1 MYMTARQLEAH
12 LRANP
17 LAHASQ
23 SGQHAPVFLPWG
35 TRLTP
40 AAVDLVNARKLKI
53 RFVDQSTLN
62 ATSPS
67 GFTPK
72 TDPTHTYRWWCCTKA
87 GTGAIRAALIM
98 AGRQADLL
106 PMTILDDASN
116 ISSAIRTLNHAV
128 DQHHWAGGI
137 LVVEHAARAT
147 IECNRHVSLRAAV
160 INSLTGLDIA
170 LREAAINVM
179 IIELASQPITTLSN
193 LLSRF
198 TSNTR
203 GDVPTWAQ
211 PDRPTN
217 TSHNCNCPKGG
228 H

>member
-12 LRANP
+12 LRANN

-23 SGQHAPVFLPWG
+23 SGQHNQVLLPWG

-40 AAVDLVNARKLKI
+40 AAVDLVNARKLNI
-53 RFVDQSTLN
+53 RFVDQATLN

-72 TDPTHTYRWWCCTKA
+72 TDPTHTFRWWCCTKA

-116 ISSAIRTLNHAV
+116 ISSAIRTLNHAL
-128 DQHHWAGGI
+128 DQHQWAGGV

-179 IIELASQPITTLSN
+179 IIELAAQPITTLSN

-203 GDVPTWAQ
+203 GDVPAWAN
-211 PDRPTN
+211 PK
-217 TSHNCNCPKGG
+217 TSSHSHPACTCPKGG

>member
-12 LRANP
+12 LREHSI
-17 LAHASQ
+17 AHAST
-23 SGQHAPVFLPWG
+23 SGQISEIQLPWN

-40 AAVDLVNARKLKI
+40 AAVDLVRARKLII
-53 RFVDQSTLN
+53 RFVDQSSIN

-72 TDPTHTYRWWCCTKA
+72 ANPANIFRWWCCPKT

-98 AGRQADLL
+98 AGRQTDLQ
-106 PMTILDDASN
+106 PMTILDDPSN
-116 ISSAIRTLNHAV
+116 ISSAIQALDHAV
-128 DQHHWAGGI
+128 QHNSWAGGV

-147 IECNRHVSLRAAV
+147 IECNRHASLRAAV
-160 INSLTGLDIA
+160 ITSLAGLDLA

-179 IIELASQPITTLSN
+179 IVELTAHPLMTLSN

-198 TSNTR
+198 TTGPR
-203 GDVPTWAQ
+203 GNIPNWAKTKSASH
-211 PDRPTN
+211 PPRP
-217 TSHNCNCPKGG
+217 CNCPKGG